1 MGLASPCSSLS
12 IAAEHTCALGIMQGR
27 SHEPQALAY
36 VGKLSVYHSMGGERA
51 KEWTADI

>member
-1 MGLASPCSSLS
+1 
-12 IAAEHTCALGIMQGR
+12 MQGR